1 MFANATL
8 TNSAQQLLEQLSD
21 QIPPTCDIAG
31 VAHLIPH
38 LIELLDGQYNQPVDE
53 LESTVRS
60 LILEQTFIHDGGDHI
75 VDAAQK
81 ARIDHQVMLLI
92 RILNLMRDDAN
103 ESHQWSDAPVT
114 PQMFG

>member
-38 LIELLDGQYNQPVDE
+38 LIELLDGQYNRPVDE

-60 LILEQTFIHDGGDHI
+60 LILEQTFIHDCGDHV